1 MSELPREQDG
11 TALKRLARLD
21 AANVTVLNSTRS
33 LCSFS
38 FDTLAEDIWHWGQ
51 CGQSSVVCET
61 AFVFVRAPQVENDTG
76 ERRLLYDVSSLCNTV
91 L

>member
-51 CGQSSVVCET
+51 CG
-61 AFVFVRAPQVENDTG
+61 
-76 ERRLLYDVSSLCNTV
+76 
-91 L
+91 